1 MEPRPTASRPDLS
14 ALDRRGFL
22 RASAVT
28 AGALAV
34 PGLLPASAPRAYAA
48 PALVRAGRP
57 VVSHG
62 LQAGDVT
69 ADQAVVWARA
79 DRPARM
85 LVEVSRDPSFRDA
98 ELRYGP
104 VVTPGSD
111 LTAKVR
117 LRKLAAGRQHYYRVS
132 FADLDNAALR
142 SEPVVGSFR
151 TAPTAAQDLRFL
163 WSGDMVGQGWGI
175 NPDLDGMRL
184 FAQMHKLD
192 PDFFI
197 HSGDTVYAD
206 GPLQESVVLPDGR
219 VWRNVLIEEK
229 LKVAETLDEYRGQ
242 YRYNMMDTNVRAFF
256 ADVPQLNSWDDHET
270 TNNWY
275 PGEVLTDPRY
285 TERRVDVLNARARK
299 AWFEWVPITPQGP
312 DGMGRVYRKQEYGPL
327 LDVFVLDMR
336 TYRDANTPGLDP
348 APEHG
353 ILGRQQARW
362 LEREL
367 ARSTAT
373 WKVIAADMPIGVI
386 VPDGRDIEAIANRD
400 GGVPKGREVE
410 IAELL
415 SGIKRRGVK
424 NVVWVTADVHY
435 TAANHYDPARAV
447 FKDFDPFW
455 EFVSGPLNAGAFGP
469 NAMDATFGP
478 KVEFYS
484 APPVVNA
491 SPMEGYQFFGQV
503 DIDADSRVMSVALKD
518 LEGTR
523 LWGVDLQPQ

>member
-1 MEPRPTASRPDLS
+1 MTTPLGPGLG
-14 ALDRRGFL
+14 RRGFL
-22 RASAVT
+22 RASAAA
-28 AGALAV
+28 AGALTV
-34 PGLLPASAPRAYAA
+34 PALLPGRPSPAYAA
-48 PALVRAGRP
+48 PGLVRAGRP
-57 VVSHG
+57 MVPYGV
-62 LQAGDVT
+62 QAGDVT
-69 ADQAVVWARA
+69 ADSAIVWARA
-79 DRPARM
+79 DRPSRM
-85 LVEVSRDPSFRDA
+85 LVEVSRDPSFRGA

-117 LRKLAAGRQHYYRVS
+117 LRKLTPGREHYYRVS
-132 FADLDNAALR
+132 FADLSDASLR
-142 SEPVVGSFR
+142 GEPTVGSFR

-175 NPDLDGMRL
+175 NPDLDGMQLFESMRRL
-184 FAQMHKLD
+184 Q

-242 YRYNMMDTNVRAFF
+242 YRYNLMDENVRAFF
-256 ADVPQLNSWDDHET
+256 AEVPQVNSWDDHEV

-275 PGEVLTDPRY
+275 PGETLTDRRY
-285 TERRVDVLNARARK
+285 TERSVDVLKERARQ
-299 AWFEWVPITPQGP
+299 AWFEWVPISPQGP
-312 DGMGRVYRKQEYGPL
+312 DGMGRVYRKQWFGEL

-336 TYRDANTPGLDP
+336 TYRDVNTPGLEP
-348 APEHG
+348 RPEHG
-353 ILGRQQARW
+353 ILGKQQARW

-373 WKVIAADMPIGVI
+373 WKVVASDMPIGII

-400 GGVPKGREVE
+400 GGVPLGREVE
-410 IAELL
+410 IAQLL

-484 APPVVNA
+484 APPVANA
-491 SPMEGYQFFGQV
+491 SPLEGYQFFGQV
-503 DIDADSRVMSVALKD
+503 DIDADSRVLSVALKD
-518 LEGTR
+518 LTGAT
-523 LWGVDLQPQ
+523 LWSTDLQPR